1 MANQSNNNSNSNQGN
16 RLNQIGWLNLEF
28 TTKSGTVVSFRFGK
42 QLFDNQSLDRKLV
55 EFAQRAPDGSFEL
68 PPMKGTVRLMTAKTQ
83 ADELTA
89 EELGLELTEAVVTEP
104 APAQAPPAQVQ
115 AQPAPVVQEDDIP
128 F

>member
-1 MANQSNNNSNSNQGN
+1 MANQSNSNSNSNQGN

-55 EFAQRAPDGSFEL
+55 EFAQRTADGSFEL
-68 PPMKGTVRLMTAKTQ
+68 PPVKATVRLMTAKTQ
-83 ADELTA
+83 ADAITA
-89 EELGLELTEAVVTEP
+89 EELGLELTEAVVATPE
-104 APAQAPPAQVQ
+104 PAQAPPAQ

>member
-55 EFAQRAPDGSFEL
+55 EFAQRTADGSFEL
-68 PPMKGTVRLMTAKTQ
+68 PPVKATVRLMTAKTQ

-89 EELGLELTEAVVTEP
+89 EELGLDLPVAVTATPEP
-104 APAQAPPAQVQ
+104 VAPPAQ